1 MKTRI
6 LPVLGV
12 LFAVTLV
19 SRTVALSSEV
29 SPDKTEHH
37 VEETHAAPTHENTGH
52 ENTSHDT
59 PKTEHAQTAMP
70 TDHAENKQCLTG
82 DVLESINAKM
92 VKLRMREAE
101 IAQQEA
107 AFTAIEGRLKKQ
119 LAVVEAA
126 KNALAKDV
134 ATRTA
139 VAQQD
144 ITHLTAMYQTMKPKQ
159 AAAIFD
165 KMDPNFAAGF
175 LREMDGGRA
184 GLILAAMN
192 TTKAYEISLVI
203 ASRNAQYRPRADKS
217 LP

>member
-1 MKTRI
+1 MKARI
-6 LPVLGV
+6 LPVLAI

-29 SPDKTEHH
+29 SPEKIEHH
-37 VEETHAAPTHENTGH
+37 EEETHAAPSHEAP
-52 ENTSHDT
+52 SHAKSSLT
-59 PKTEHAQTAMP
+59 PNMDQE
-70 TDHAENKQCLTG
+70 QCLTG

-92 VKLRMREAE
+92 MTLKLRESE
-101 IAQQEA
+101 IAEQET
-107 AFTAIEGRLKKQ
+107 AFAAIEQRLKKQ

-139 VAQQD
+139 IAQQD
-144 ITHLTAMYQTMKPKQ
+144 ITHLATMYQTMKPKQ

-175 LREMDGGRA
+175 IREMEGGAA
-184 GLILAAMN
+184 GPILAAMN
-192 TTKAYEISLVI
+192 ASKAYEISLVI
-203 ASRNAQYRPRADKS
+203 ASRNAQYRPREDKN